1 VILPIFPEGGLSSS
15 VITTVW
21 VGVFI
26 LAFFNLRFGWV
37 MSGLVVPG
45 YVVPLLILRPIAAG
59 VIVVEAILTYA
70 IVWLFSER
78 IARGRFNGLFGRD
91 RFMGL
96 VLASIAVRVTLDG
109 WLLPDLAG
117 WMSSHFDRQIDWHS
131 NLQSFGLVVI
141 SLMANQFW
149 KPGLMRGLFAM
160 FVVTGLTWLIVRY
173 GLMEF
178 TNFRLSGV
186 SYVYEGLASS
196 ILASPKAYIILVI
209 TAFIGSQMNLRY
221 GWDFSGVLIPALI
234 ALQWYQPA
242 KILSSFVEAGII
254 YFLAH
259 LVMKLPIFANT
270 TIEGARK
277 LVLFFNVSFVYK
289 LVLGHI
295 IAWLALD
302 VKTTDFYG
310 FGYLLSTLLAIK
322 AYDKNI
328 FPRVI
333 RSTLEVSLAGAVL
346 GNIVGFLLAFWL
358 PAQGAAGARTGPDAA
373 LASGN
378 GELLVAAAAGD
389 AHIRAATGNAPKLD
403 LTDALEFQAAI
414 ELLES
419 GAEPELVAPGLAGTG
434 FQLTHQSDGT
444 IAIARRKGSGR
455 DLLLFDPRARRR
467 LAVLV
472 PDAAA
477 EPGLA
482 AAGLALFRVQGARW
496 LIIAAPSTSAP
507 TADGVL
513 IAGPGLIQSF
523 RIATLVP
530 ELVVKAAEGG
540 QVRRMVLTA
549 GGATALDLEGLRRSL
564 PQLAS
569 SFELDAATEG
579 AKYRDRVTLQLDR
592 KALALLST
600 DGSDAAGGLLPCP
613 AIATSA
619 PSRAGTA
626 AMRPADAVAEPD
638 LAQLAFIRFELAEPL
653 VDALAARQPIPLVAR
668 RAAALAGLSL
678 DRCLLGGRE
687 QWRLGTP
694 GNSWGSVFLTPG
706 ANRSRI
712 IEVSA
717 PETDVVAV
725 AETIQ
730 PSWDAGAMLVA
741 PRMEALYGS
750 QASVFGVV
758 SQVLLRSLGAEPG
771 ALLQIRR
778 KPAELPLPSGD
789 AAIAVVPDMVGSG
802 DSWAASIQRLAAQA
816 GLRPIL
822 VDYGRATAGLEVAPN
837 QSLRYF
843 AQTLNKRYATLW
855 VLPGSKKDFSGSD
868 PAKSEPTGD

>member
-1 VILPIFPEGGLSSS
+1 MILPIFPEGGLSSS

-26 LAFFNLRFGWV
+26 IAFFNLRFGWV
-37 MSGLVVPG
+37 LSGLVVPG

-59 VIVVEAILTYA
+59 VIVVEAVLTYA
-70 IVWLFSER
+70 IVWVFSER

-109 WLLPDLAG
+109 WLLPELAD
-117 WMSSHFDRQIDWHS
+117 WMSIHLDRQIDWHS
-131 NLQSFGLVVI
+131 NLQSFGLVVV

-149 KPGLMRGLFAM
+149 KPGLVRGLFAM
-160 FVVTGLTWLIVRY
+160 LVVTGLTWLIVRY

-234 ALQWYQPA
+234 ALQWYQPT
-242 KILSSFVEAGII
+242 KILSSFVEAAII
-254 YFLAH
+254 YFLAQ
-259 LVMKLPIFANT
+259 LVMKLPLFASM

-295 IAWLALD
+295 LAWLAFD

-328 FPRVI
+328 FPRVM

-346 GNIVGFLLAFWL
+346 GNIAGFLLAFWL
-358 PAQGAAGARTGPDAA
+358 PAQTAASAATGADATPV
-373 LASGN
+373 SGDS
-378 GELLVAAAAGD
+378 ELLVAAAAGD
-389 AHIRAATGNAPKLD
+389 AYIRSAIGHAAELGAS
-403 LTDALEFQAAI
+403 DALELQAAVA
-414 ELLES
+414 LLES
-419 GAEPELVAPGLAGTG
+419 GARPDFVAPGLVGTG
-434 FQLTHQSDGT
+434 LQLTRQSDGT
-444 IAIARRKGSGR
+444 IAIARRKGIGR
-455 DLLLFDPRARRR
+455 DLVLFDPRAPRR
-467 LAVLV
+467 LAVIV

-477 EPGLA
+477 QPGIA
-482 AAGLALFRVQGARW
+482 AAGLALFRAQGARW
-496 LIIAAPSTSAP
+496 LIIATSPSSAQV
-507 TADGVL
+507 AGGRLD
-513 IAGPGLIQSF
+513 AGPGPATSF
-523 RIATLVP
+523 RTAALVP
-530 ELVVKAAEGG
+530 ELVVDVAGAG
-540 QVRRMVLTA
+540 QGRRMVLSA
-549 GGATALDLEGLRRSL
+549 GGATALDLDGLRRSL
-564 PQLAS
+564 PRLAS
-569 SFELDAATEG
+569 DFELDAAVEG
-579 AKYRDRVTLQLDR
+579 AGNRDRVTLRLDR
-592 KALALLST
+592 SALALLSA
-600 DGSDAAGGLLPCP
+600 GSADAVADLLPCP

-619 PSRAGTA
+619 PSLAGTSMA
-626 AMRPADAVAEPD
+626 RAPDAVPEPD

-653 VDALAARQPIPLVAR
+653 VEALAARQPIPAVAS

-678 DRCLLGGRE
+678 ERCLLGGRE

-694 GNSWGSVFLTPG
+694 GNSWGSIFLTPG
-706 ANRSRI
+706 ADRARI

-717 PETDVVAV
+717 PETDLVPV
-725 AETIQ
+725 AEAVQ
-730 PSWDAGAMLVA
+730 RNWNAGAMLVA

-758 SQVLLRSLGAEPG
+758 SQVLLRSLGAGPG
-771 ALLQIRR
+771 ALLQMRR
-778 KPAELPLPSGD
+778 KPAELPLPAGD
-789 AAIAVVPDMVGSG
+789 ATVAVVPDMVGLN
-802 DSWAASIQRLAAQA
+802 DSWTASIVATARQA
-816 GLRPIL
+816 GMRPIQ
-822 VDYGRATAGLEVAPN
+822 VDYGKATAGLEVAPN

-843 AQTLNKRYATLW
+843 SQMLNKRYATLW
-855 VLPGSKKDFSGSD
+855 ILPVPKSVPEKSGPASD
-868 PAKSEPTGD
+868 